1 MQQYINYLI
10 VEKNKYTLQIDNE
23 SDNIT
28 KEIEE
33 LFRELENGLP
43 KESA

>member
-1 MQQYINYLI
+1 MDEQ
-10 VEKNKYTLQIDNE
+10 

-33 LFRELENGLP
+33 IFRELENELP
-43 KESA
+43 RESAKAL

>member
-1 MQQYINYLI
+1 MNNMTKCHT
-10 VEKNKYTLQIDNE
+10 KNKKMKNTLQEENE

-33 LFRELENGLP
+33 LFRELQSDE
-43 KESA
+43 KQK

>member
-1 MQQYINYLI
+1 M
-10 VEKNKYTLQIDNE
+10 KNDKNTLQTNNE

-33 LFRELENGLP
+33 LFKELENELP
-43 KESA
+43 RKSAKAL

>member
-1 MQQYINYLI
+1 M
-10 VEKNKYTLQIDNE
+10 KNTLQKENE

-33 LFRELENGLP
+33 LFRELQSDEKPAL
-43 KESA
+43 